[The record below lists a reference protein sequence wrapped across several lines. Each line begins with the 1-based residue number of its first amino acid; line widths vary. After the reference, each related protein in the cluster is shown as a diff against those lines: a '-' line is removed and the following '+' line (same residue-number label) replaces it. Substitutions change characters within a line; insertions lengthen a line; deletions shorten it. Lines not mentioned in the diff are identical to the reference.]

1 MFKHIAIAAIATL
14 GTVNAQD
21 QLFDTSVISSAM
33 TEEEAMAAITEFAQ
47 FMEELTSALESAT
60 DLSSAEAA
68 AERINTLKLTAP
80 GLQAKLNRIQTMDP
94 AIQQKLLPIVLGT
107 VVELGQ
113 RVSAVVETIRAN
125 DCYGSQALR
134 ECLAEL
140 QNN

>member
-21 QLFDTSVISSAM
+21 QLFDTSVISSTM

-68 AERINTLKLTAP
+68 AERI
-80 GLQAKLNRIQTMDP
+80 
-94 AIQQKLLPIVLGT
+94 
-107 VVELGQ
+107 
-113 RVSAVVETIRAN
+113 
-125 DCYGSQALR
+125 
-134 ECLAEL
+134 
-140 QNN
+140 